1 MLYEYHSKLMSKIY
15 CDISDKFKSFAIKFT
30 YNMKITVLFIT
41 LIVLLSNC
49 NLFSDRKDNMSE
61 SKVGTTT
68 ITDKMNFE
76 YFMNLFDYLDLPFF
90 VDTINLRRWNDYNKE
105 QSFAQSE
112 LQHIKLEEVFE
123 KCGDPPFPLYD
134 VFPVGKL
141 EINNT
146 VKCVVIFLRMVD
158 ECPNEAAYQR
168 VFLLSYNTEGQQ
180 ISYLEFAYGLH
191 LGVKSEWMFGEI
203 DTNFS
208 INQVKYDIYWVTDTP
223 KAEKKELIKYIIK
236 PNGIIRKIEP

>member
-1 MLYEYHSKLMSKIY
+1 
-15 CDISDKFKSFAIKFT
+15 
-30 YNMKITVLFIT
+30 MKITILFIA
-41 LIVLLSNC
+41 LILMLSNC
-49 NLFSDRKDNMSE
+49 NYFSVRKDNSSE

-68 ITDKMNFE
+68 ITDNMKFE
-76 YFMNLFDYLDLPFF
+76 DFMNLFDYVDLPFL
-90 VDTINLRRWNDYNKE
+90 VDTINLSHLNNYNKDK
-105 QSFAQSE
+105 SFTHSE

-123 KCGDPPFPLYD
+123 KCGNPPFPLYD

-141 EINNT
+141 QINNT

-191 LGVKSEWMFGEI
+191 LGVTSEWMFGEI

-223 KAEKKELIKYIIK
+223 KAEKKESIKYKIK
-236 PNGIIRKIEP
+236 PDGKIKKIEP